1 MHDLSDSYCLSYS
14 DLCKVGFVP
23 GLGLEK
29 GLRGKMHCG
38 SGFALFCMVVLL
50 ALMFATYIFFA
61 LKG

>member
-1 MHDLSDSYCLSYS
+1 
-14 DLCKVGFVP
+14 VGFVP